1 MSSKPSRLTPALP
14 VFLAILALPRLADA
28 TATIVIVNQNNP
40 NEGFND
46 PTSVSPVAGNAGVTI
61 GQQRLVAFHY
71 AAAIWGASLDGTVS
85 ISIQSLFTALT
96 CSATSGILGAAG
108 PSIVYANAMFP
119 RPNVW
124 YPGALASQLAGRDI
138 SPGTPAIRAQFNSGI
153 GNANCLPSF
162 SWYYGLDGVTGP
174 AQFDLVDVVLHE
186 FGHGL
191 GFTTMTNTD
200 TGAELAPQGQTQ
212 ALQDVWEFTMFD
224 LTAQLHWNQ
233 MTNTQRHDSA
243 RRPRKL
249 VWDGANVIGAVPHI
263 LTGGTP
269 SLTVLSPSTVAGD
282 YLVGDAQFGP
292 PLPAMPGVTGNLS
305 APLDAAG
312 STTGCT
318 TPFRSSIVGTIA
330 LIDRSS
336 GPGGCSFVVKVKNA
350 QAAGAIAV
358 VIADDQPGSPPGPM
372 AGSDSTIMIPSV
384 RITQSDGARLR
395 TAVGMGT
402 VTARE
407 LMLATPRGADNVNRA
422 LLYTP
427 DTYKQGSSVV
437 HTDPIATLLMDPAYN
452 TSLGH
457 KLDLTPYFM
466 KDIGWT
472 VSDPN
477 PAEPIADIALT
488 VGAPSGYKPGNNVSY
503 AVSVKNNGPAN
514 AANVLFF
521 GTTPPE
527 ITFASSSPDCASGLP
542 CSLGP
547 IATGTTRRFT
557 VTYAVPSSYSGTLP
571 VTLNAA
577 PASRDPVTTNNA
589 VTLNTSKG
597 GGCSSTGGEPTIFA
611 ALVLLALL
619 RGRKSTA

>member
-1 MSSKPSRLTPALP
+1 VWFPA
-14 VFLAILALPRLADA
+14 
-28 TATIVIVNQNNP
+28 
-40 NEGFND
+40 
-46 PTSVSPVAGNAGVTI
+46 
-61 GQQRLVAFHY
+61 
-71 AAAIWGASLDGTVS
+71 
-85 ISIQSLFTALT
+85 
-96 CSATSGILGAAG
+96 
-108 PSIVYANAMFP
+108 
-119 RPNVW
+119 
-124 YPGALASQLAGRDI
+124 ALASQIAGRDV
-138 SPGTPAIRAQFNSGI
+138 SPGNPPIQAQFNSAI
-153 GNANCLPSF
+153 GSANCIPTR
-162 SWYYGLDGVTGP
+162 SWYYGLDGITS
-174 AQFDLVDVVLHE
+174 ASQFDLVDVVLHE

-191 GFTTMTNTD
+191 GFLTITNTQ
-200 TGAELAPQGQTQ
+200 TGQEVAPQGQTQ
-212 ALQDVWEFTMFD
+212 ALPDVWEFMMFD
-224 LTAQLHWNQ
+224 LTTQQHWNQ
-233 MTNTQRHDSA
+233 MTPTQRAASA
-243 RRPRKL
+243 IIPRKL
-249 VWDGANVIGAVPHI
+249 VWDGDNVKTAVPQI

-269 SLTVLSPSTVAGD
+269 SLTVMSPPSVAGD

-292 PLPAMPGVTGNLS
+292 PLPPMPGVSGNLS

-312 STTGCT
+312 STTGCA

-336 GPGGCSFVVKVKNA
+336 GAAGCSFVAKVRNA
-350 QAAGAIAV
+350 QAAGAVAV

-372 AGSDSTIMIPSV
+372 AGMDPSITIPSV
-384 RITQSDGARLR
+384 RISKDDGARLR

-407 LMLATPRGADNVNRA
+407 LMLPTPRGADNANRA

-472 VSDPN
+472 VSDLN

-488 VGAPSGYKPGNNVSY
+488 VGGPSGYKPGNNVSY
-503 AVSVKNNGPAN
+503 AVSVTNNGPAN
-514 AANVLFF
+514 ASNVLFF
-521 GTTPPE
+521 STTPTE
-527 ITFASSSPDCASGLP
+527 ITFASSTPDCASGVP

-571 VTLNAA
+571 VTMNAA

-597 GGCSSTGGEPTIFA
+597 GGGCSSTGGEPMIPPAT
-611 ALVLLALL
+611 LVLLALL
-619 RGRKSTA
+619 RRRKSRA

>member
-1 MSSKPSRLTPALP
+1 
-14 VFLAILALPRLADA
+14 
-28 TATIVIVNQNNP
+28 
-40 NEGFND
+40 
-46 PTSVSPVAGNAGVTI
+46 
-61 GQQRLVAFHY
+61 
-71 AAAIWGASLDGTVS
+71 
-85 ISIQSLFTALT
+85 
-96 CSATSGILGAAG
+96 
-108 PSIVYANAMFP
+108 
-119 RPNVW
+119 
-124 YPGALASQLAGRDI
+124 
-138 SPGTPAIRAQFNSGI
+138 
-153 GNANCLPSF
+153 
-162 SWYYGLDGVTGP
+162 
-174 AQFDLVDVVLHE
+174 
-186 FGHGL
+186 
-191 GFTTMTNTD
+191 
-200 TGAELAPQGQTQ
+200 
-212 ALQDVWEFTMFD
+212 
-224 LTAQLHWNQ
+224 
-233 MTNTQRHDSA
+233 
-243 RRPRKL
+243 
-249 VWDGANVIGAVPHI
+249 
-263 LTGGTP
+263 
-269 SLTVLSPSTVAGD
+269 
-282 YLVGDAQFGP
+282 
-292 PLPAMPGVTGNLS
+292 
-305 APLDAAG
+305 
-312 STTGCT
+312 
-318 TPFRSSIVGTIA
+318 
-330 LIDRSS
+330 
-336 GPGGCSFVVKVKNA
+336 
-350 QAAGAIAV
+350 
-358 VIADDQPGSPPGPM
+358 
-372 AGSDSTIMIPSV
+372 
-384 RITQSDGARLR
+384 
-395 TAVGMGT
+395 MGT